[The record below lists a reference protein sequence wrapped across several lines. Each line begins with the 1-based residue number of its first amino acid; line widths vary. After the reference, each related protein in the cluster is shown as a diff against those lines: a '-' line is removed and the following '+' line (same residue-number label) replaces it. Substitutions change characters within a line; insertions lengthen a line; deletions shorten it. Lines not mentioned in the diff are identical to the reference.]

1 MERKKKGKPEPEKLG
16 CDMISEELQAHV
28 DKEVHDHFKPK
39 KPEPKIPLD
48 PTANKFFLAMMCQS
62 KKKQPLSDYDSSIT
76 KSWEKKTPCCSPS
89 SVADT
94 AADALAAAVGGRR
107 DITDVGANKEVQSLG
122 RFAVAEHNRRLRRSG
137 GVATSSGPVTVL
149 LSFGAVAAA
158 QEQVVSGVAYYLKV
172 IARDDRGDRPF
183 DAVVV
188 VKAWLKS
195 RELVSFTPSP
205 K

>member
-1 MERKKKGKPEPEKLG
+1 M
-16 CDMISEELQAHV
+16 V
-28 DKEVHDHFKPK
+28 T
-39 KPEPKIPLD
+39 
-48 PTANKFFLAMMCQS
+48 TASTLL
-62 KKKQPLSDYDSSIT
+62 LSLLVAT
-76 KSWEKKTPCCSPS
+76 A
-89 SVADT
+89 VAD
-94 AADALAAAVGGRR
+94 AALHAPAPAVGGRR
-107 DITDVGANKEVQSLG
+107 AITDVGANKEVQALG

-137 GVATSSGPVTVL
+137 GVATSSDPVTVL